1 MKNLS
6 YKELKDF
13 YFDNF
18 SLGHLNTDINSKF
31 ALISLI
37 CYLTEKLKSKSPNV
51 SYYQV
56 VYKLA
61 HGVIPEEAIN
71 GLSIVCSDFSYGC
84 TSFPTFGIPDK
95 EIPSKIREILS
106 QWLPF

>member
-1 MKNLS
+1 MQNLS

-13 YFDNF
+13 YSDNF

-37 CYLTEKLKSKSPNV
+37 CYLTEKMKSKYPNV

-61 HGVIPEEAIN
+61 HGLIPEESIN
-71 GLSIVCSDFSYGC
+71 GLSIICSDFSYGC

-95 EIPSKIREILS
+95 EIPSKIKEILS